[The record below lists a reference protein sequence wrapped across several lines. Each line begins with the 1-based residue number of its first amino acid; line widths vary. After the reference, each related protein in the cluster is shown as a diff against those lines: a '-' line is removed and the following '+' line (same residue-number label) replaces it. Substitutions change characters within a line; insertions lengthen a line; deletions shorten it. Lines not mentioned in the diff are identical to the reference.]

1 MTMKFIDKT
10 SAVMSQI
17 YKDNINNGI
26 NNGINIGINIGIS
39 IITGLSQGYRCTYA

>member
-1 MTMKFIDKT
+1 MMMTMKFIDKT

-26 NNGINIGINIGIS
+26 NNGINIGIS